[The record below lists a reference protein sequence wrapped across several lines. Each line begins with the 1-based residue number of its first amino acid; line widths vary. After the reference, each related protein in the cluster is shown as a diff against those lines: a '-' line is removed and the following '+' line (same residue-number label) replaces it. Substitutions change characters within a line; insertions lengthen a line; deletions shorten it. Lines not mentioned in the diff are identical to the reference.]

1 MTLILKVTICIFF
14 SRHVDGL
21 VNQNYRLPS
30 FVSDDG
36 FGDDRSR
43 TVKVAAAQSF
53 ELNCKA
59 KGQPKPTIR
68 QEYLHW
74 VRFRFFCLTSLHHTS
89 QV

>member
-1 MTLILKVTICIFF
+1 MTLIPKVTICIFS

-21 VNQNYRLPS
+21 GNEDRRLPS

-59 KGQPKPTIR
+59 KGQPKPKIR
-68 QEYLHW
+68 QDHPLRY
-74 VRFRFFCLTSLHHTS
+74 
-89 QV
+89 